1 MKTERQRKICWA
13 VIFLIA
19 FVIWT
24 VLVRFVDVQ
33 GIGPHGSKVGF
44 ATINGAVRNLI
55 GVNWALYTVTDW
67 LGLVPLIFVA
77 GFGIL
82 GLVQWIKRKSFIKVD
97 RSLLVLGGL
106 YMFVMGLFL
115 FLEKCV
121 VNYRPVLVD
130 GILEASYP
138 SSTTLLTMCV
148 VPTAISQLKN
158 RIINQTLKRFV
169 VLVLVLFAAF
179 MVIGRLLSGVHW
191 LSDIIGGALLSIGL
205 IFLHEAIIKKNV

>member
-138 SSTTLLTMCV
+138 SSTTLLTMGV